1 MGDFIGMKQM
11 TATVQPRQAAF
22 LILAGMMM
30 LGLTDNLLPYISSDS
45 SLWQFHFIRSS
56 LVLSA
61 LIVAS
66 ALGAGALWP
75 RKPLAVIG
83 RSLFQAGALLIYF
96 GCIAIMP
103 IGVVI
108 AGLFTAPLFV
118 LIISVIF
125 QGKSVGPMRWLAVGI
140 GFLGALLVIRPDP
153 SALDPISFL
162 PIFAGLL
169 YAIGAIATR
178 AWCEGEHTL
187 TLTAWFFVMLLIFG
201 GIGILVL
208 PGGGALGAEG
218 FPLRGWMPVTGIM
231 LGWYAVLAVGALIGI
246 GFVFRGY
253 QVGEASSVAIF
264 EYSLLIFASFWAWTL
279 WAETVPL
286 LGLIGMGL
294 IVGAGVI
301 ITLRSDP

>member
-1 MGDFIGMKQM
+1 
-11 TATVQPRQAAF
+11 
-22 LILAGMMM
+22 LILAGMMT
-30 LGLTDNLLPYISSDS
+30 LGFTDNLLPFISHDS

-56 LVLSA
+56 FVLSA

-66 ALGAGALWP
+66 GLGAGTLWP
-75 RKPLAVIG
+75 RKPLAVFG

-125 QGKSVGPMRWLAVGI
+125 QGKSVGPVRWLAVGL

-153 SALDPISFL
+153 SALDPIAFL
-162 PIFAGLL
+162 PVFAGLL

-178 AWCEGEHTL
+178 AWCEGEQTL
-187 TLTAWFFVMLLIFG
+187 TLTAWFFGLLMLFG
-201 GIGILVL
+201 GIGLCGL

-218 FPLRGWMPVTGIM
+218 FPLRGWMPLSGGM
-231 LGWYAVLAVGALIGI
+231 LGWYAVLAIGALIGI
-246 GFVFRGY
+246 GFIFRGY
-253 QVGEASSVAIF
+253 QIGEASNVAVF
-264 EYSLLIFASFWAWTL
+264 EYALLIFASFWAWIL
-279 WAETVPL
+279 WDQTVPVLGL
-286 LGLIGMGL
+286 LGMAL

-301 ITLRSDP
+301 IALRSDP

>member
-1 MGDFIGMKQM
+1 M
-11 TATVQPRQAAF
+11 TAAVQPGQAAF
-22 LILAGMMM
+22 LILAGMMT
-30 LGLTDNLLPYISSDS
+30 LGFTDNLLPFISTES

-56 LVLSA
+56 FVLIA

-66 ALGAGALWP
+66 GLGAGALWP
-75 RKPLAVIG
+75 RKPLAVFG

-96 GCIAIMP
+96 GCISIMP

-125 QGKSVGPMRWLAVGI
+125 QGKSVGPIRWLAVGL

-153 SALDPISFL
+153 SALDPIAFL
-162 PIFAGLL
+162 PIFAGFL

-187 TLTAWFFVMLLIFG
+187 TLTAWFFGLLMLFG
-201 GIGILVL
+201 GIGISVL
-208 PGGGALGAEG
+208 PVGGTLGSDG
-218 FPLRGWMPVTGIM
+218 FPLRGWMPLSGAM

-246 GFVFRGY
+246 GFIFRGY
-253 QVGEASSVAIF
+253 QVGEASTVAVF
-264 EYSLLIFASFWAWTL
+264 EYALLIFASFWAWVL
-279 WAETVPL
+279 WDETVPI
-286 LGLIGMGL
+286 LGLVGMVM
-294 IVGAGVI
+294 IVGAGI
-301 ITLRSDP
+301 IIAVRSDP